1 MTGLDAILATI
12 EEDAQ
17 SQAASLL
24 EAAREEARQ
33 MLETAEKEA
42 ARQSQ
47 EILDEAQ
54 RRADAIRERAESEGL
69 LEKRDQLLRC
79 KQQLI
84 REALNQ
90 VCANLENAPAEE
102 YFSILLELAE
112 RAAQPGEGVL
122 WLNARDLERLPK
134 DFQQKLD
141 KITPQGK
148 ILLSPTPKELE
159 SGFLLAYGPI
169 EMDCTFPS
177 LFQDVYDQLRDAA
190 GAILFAPVQEEKEA
204 L

>member
-17 SQAASLL
+17 NQAASLL

-90 VCANLENAPAEE
+90 VCANLE
-102 YFSILLELAE
+102 
-112 RAAQPGEGVL
+112 
-122 WLNARDLERLPK
+122 
-134 DFQQKLD
+134 
-141 KITPQGK
+141 
-148 ILLSPTPKELE
+148 LSL
-159 SGFLLAYGPI
+159 I
-169 EMDCTFPS
+169 H
-177 LFQDVYDQLRDAA
+177 
-190 GAILFAPVQEEKEA
+190 I
-204 L
+204 